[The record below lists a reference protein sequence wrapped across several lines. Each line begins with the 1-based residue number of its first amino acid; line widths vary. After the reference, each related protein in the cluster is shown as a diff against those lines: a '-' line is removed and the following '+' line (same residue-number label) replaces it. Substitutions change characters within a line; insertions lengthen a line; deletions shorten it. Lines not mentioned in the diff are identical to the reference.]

1 MISSIPIPNEAQD
14 FNAKIKSLAYFY
26 AQIKLDMKYLKIALI
41 ISIVAAIG
49 YLYLFIPTHI
59 KVSNFTESKSPELR
73 VLRLI
78 DNHTLLTKSVG
89 KYYDSASKI
98 ITIDNVEFT
107 LNNALSNM
115 IQINV
120 HTDRLQLKSYITVN
134 SVTKETSTISW
145 FCDFQTTYNP
155 LQRWLD
161 YNEAVKIK
169 KASATLIKHINEFV
183 QQPVNVYG
191 FDIKEITLKDTILI
205 STKFSSK
212 SMPTNEE
219 IYKAAKELTAYLKSY
234 NKTAL
239 ENPMVTVLENNTNDF
254 TVMVGI
260 SIDGEI
266 PANDKFTIKK
276 MPVFGKMFVTDVTG
290 NQSTIRNGYAAVK
303 LFLLDSKRPT
313 PAVPF
318 ELLIN
323 DRQSVIDS
331 TQWKT
336 RIFYPVM

>member
-1 MISSIPIPNEAQD
+1 
-14 FNAKIKSLAYFY
+14 
-26 AQIKLDMKYLKIALI
+26 MKYLKIALFT
-41 ISIVAAIG
+41 SIVAVVG
-49 YLYLFIPTHI
+49 YLYLFIPTHV
-59 KVSNFTESKSPELR
+59 KVFNFIESKSPELR
-73 VLRLI
+73 VVRLI
-78 DNHTLLTKSVG
+78 DNHALLAKSVD
-89 KYYDSASKI
+89 KYYDSTTKK

-120 HTDRLQLKSYITVN
+120 QTSRLQLKSFITIN
-134 SVTKETSTISW
+134 TISRETSGISW
-145 FCDFQTTYNP
+145 FCEFQTTYNP
-155 LQRWLD
+155 IQRWLD

-169 KASATLIKHINEFV
+169 KASATLIQHINEFV

-205 STKFSSK
+205 STKFPSK
-212 SMPTNEE
+212 TRPTNDQ
-219 IYKAAKELTAYLKSY
+219 IYKAAKELTTYLKSY

-266 PANDKFTIKK
+266 PANEKFTIKK
-276 MPVFGKMFVTDVTG
+276 MPVFGKMFVADVVG
-290 NQSTIRNGYAAVK
+290 NQSAINNGYAAVK

-318 ELLIN
+318 ELLLN
-323 DRQSVIDS
+323 DRQSVVDS
-331 TQWKT
+331 SQWKT

>member
-1 MISSIPIPNEAQD
+1 
-14 FNAKIKSLAYFY
+14 
-26 AQIKLDMKYLKIALI
+26 
-41 ISIVAAIG
+41 
-49 YLYLFIPTHI
+49 
-59 KVSNFTESKSPELR
+59 
-73 VLRLI
+73 
-78 DNHTLLTKSVG
+78 
-89 KYYDSASKI
+89 
-98 ITIDNVEFT
+98 
-107 LNNALSNM
+107 M

-120 HTDRLQLKSYITVN
+120 QTSRLQLKSFITVN
-134 SVTKETSTISW
+134 TISKETSAISW
-145 FCDFQTTYNP
+145 FCDFQTTLNP

-169 KASATLIKHINEFV
+169 KASAALIQHINEFV

-205 STKFSSK
+205 STKFPSK
-212 SMPTNEE
+212 SRPTNEQ

-234 NKTAL
+234 HKTVL

-266 PANDKFTIKK
+266 PANEKFSIKK
-276 MPVFGKMFVTDVTG
+276 MPVFGKMFVADVTG
-290 NQSTIRNGYAAVK
+290 NQSAIKDGYTAVK

-318 ELLIN
+318 ELLLN
-323 DRQSVIDS
+323 DRQSVLDS

>member
-1 MISSIPIPNEAQD
+1 
-14 FNAKIKSLAYFY
+14 
-26 AQIKLDMKYLKIALI
+26 MKYLKIALI
-41 ISIVAAIG
+41 TSMVAVIG

-73 VLRLI
+73 VVRLI
-78 DNHTLLTKSVG
+78 DNHALLTKTVG
-89 KYYDSASKI
+89 KYYDSTTKKI
-98 ITIDNVEFT
+98 SIDNVEFT

-120 HTDRLQLKSYITVN
+120 QTSRLQLKSFITVN
-134 SVTKETSTISW
+134 ANSKETSTISW
-145 FCDFQTTYNP
+145 FCDFQTSYNP
-155 LQRWLD
+155 IQRWLD

-169 KASATLIKHINEFV
+169 KASATLIQHINEFV

-205 STKFSSK
+205 STKFPSK
-212 SMPTNEE
+212 SRPTNEQ

-234 NKTAL
+234 HKTAL
-239 ENPMVTVLENNTNDF
+239 ENPMVTVLENSANDF

-266 PANDKFTIKK
+266 PTNEKFSIKK
-276 MPVFGKMFVTDVTG
+276 MPVFGKMFVADVTG
-290 NQSTIRNGYAAVK
+290 NQSAINNGYAAVK

-323 DRQSVIDS
+323 DRQSVLDS

>member
-1 MISSIPIPNEAQD
+1 
-14 FNAKIKSLAYFY
+14 
-26 AQIKLDMKYLKIALI
+26 MKYLKIALFT
-41 ISIVAAIG
+41 SIVAIFG
-49 YLYLFIPTHI
+49 YLYLFIPTNI
-59 KVSNFTESKSPELR
+59 KVSNFIDSKSPELR
-73 VLRLI
+73 VVRLI
-78 DNHTLLTKSVG
+78 DNHALLTKSVG
-89 KYYDSASKI
+89 KYYDSTTKKI
-98 ITIDNVEFT
+98 IIDNVEFT

-120 HTDRLQLKSYITVN
+120 NTSRLQLKSFITAN

-145 FCDFQTTYNP
+145 FCDFQTSYNP

-169 KASATLIKHINEFV
+169 KASATLIQHINEFV
-183 QQPVNVYG
+183 EHPINVYG

-205 STKFSSK
+205 STKFVSK
-212 SMPTNEE
+212 SMPTNEQ

-239 ENPMVTVLENNTNDF
+239 ENPMVTVFENNTNNF
-254 TVMVGI
+254 TVRVGI

-266 PANDKFTIKK
+266 PANEKFTIKK

-290 NQSTIRNGYAAVK
+290 NQSTIRDGYAAVK
-303 LFLLDSKRPT
+303 LFLLDSKRPS

-323 DRQSVIDS
+323 DRQSILDS
-331 TQWKT
+331 SQWKT